1 MTATNISVVRNEIK
15 RRMAAGEQVASLN
28 VNRWK
33 SVDIAEI
40 AALAGFEWLFL
51 DIEHSVLSEEVAGQ
65 IAMMAL
71 RVGVTPIA
79 RVGANQWYQASRLLD
94 AGCQG
99 IVFPHIDDAEQALA
113 AVAASK
119 YPPTGA
125 RSLTSPLPQAHYGRA
140 TDRPAMEALNRET
153 LTIPMIET
161 QRSLQ
166 NLEEIAA
173 VAGVDALLIGTND
186 LAADLGVPGE

>member
-1 MTATNISVVRNEIK
+1 MTATNSGVVRNEMK

-79 RVGANQWYQASRLLD
+79 RVGANQWPTVPPARRAVPTHRVS
-94 AGCQG
+94 
-99 IVFPHIDDAEQALA
+99 PH
-113 AVAASK
+113 
-119 YPPTGA
+119 
-125 RSLTSPLPQAHYGRA
+125 R
-140 TDRPAMEALNRET
+140 RP
-153 LTIPMIET
+153 
-161 QRSLQ
+161 
-166 NLEEIAA
+166 
-173 VAGVDALLIGTND
+173 
-186 LAADLGVPGE
+186 